1 MTRLFAPIPSDAVNV
16 KRVTIKDLQAAK
28 AAGIPWPMLTA
39 YDATTARIFDN
50 AGIPALLVGD
60 SAAMV
65 VYGYDSTI
73 PVTID
78 ELLPL
83 VKAVVRGSRRAIV
96 IADLPFGT
104 YQESVEQALATAVR
118 FIKDGQANA
127 VKIEGGAHV
136 LPQVRALVAAGIP
149 VMGHLGLTPQSV
161 NQFGGYKVQGR
172 GNDGDTIV
180 QAAQDLEAAGAFAI
194 VLEVVP
200 AELAERVRAAVTI
213 PIVGIGAGTAADAQ
227 VLVWQDLLGFSAG
240 HQAKFVKHY
249 AELYQHAHAA
259 VTAWAHDVESGAYP
273 DAEHEYH

>member
-1 MTRLFAPIPSDAVNV
+1 MTHLFAPIAPDATDV
-16 KRVTIKDLQAAK
+16 RRITIKDLQAAK

-39 YDATTARIFDN
+39 YDATTAKLFDD

-73 PVTID
+73 PVTMD

-83 VKAVVRGSRRAIV
+83 VRAVVRGSRRALV

-104 YQESVEQALATAVR
+104 YQESAEQALATSIR
-118 FIKDGQANA
+118 FIKEAHANA
-127 VKIEGGAHV
+127 VKLEGGAHV
-136 LPQVRALVAAGIP
+136 IPQVSALVAAGIP

-161 NQFGGYKVQGR
+161 NQFGGYRVQGR
-172 GNDGDTIV
+172 GDAGDVIV
-180 QAAQDLEAAGAFAI
+180 EDAKALEAAGAFAI

-200 AELAERVRAAVTI
+200 AELAERVRNAVSI

-227 VLVWQDLLGFSAG
+227 VLVWQDLLGFTSA
-240 HQAKFVKHY
+240 HQARFVKHY
-249 AELYQHAHAA
+249 AELYPLASAA
-259 VTAWAHDVESGAYP
+259 VTAWARDVESGAYP
-273 DAEHEYH
+273 DAQHEYH